1 MKRTLFACFVLCIM
15 GCTDT
20 SKIPKDVLPKNKMEK
35 VLWDIL
41 QAERFSA
48 LFLIK
53 DSASLNVEMEK
64 LKLYDHVFALHKVSR
79 DDFMK
84 SYKYYLSRP
93 DIAKVIFDSMSVK
106 AERKKNDRFK
116 PAVK

>member
-1 MKRTLFACFVLCIM
+1 MKSTFIALLSLCII

-20 SKIPKDVLPKNKMEK
+20 SKIPKDVLPKNKMEV

-41 QAERFSA
+41 QAERFSS

-64 LKLYDHVFALHKVSR
+64 LKLYDQVFAIHKVSK
-79 DDFMK
+79 DDFIK

-93 DIAKVIFDSMSVK
+93 DMSKVIFDSISAK
-106 AERKKNDRFK
+106 AERKKKRSL
-116 PAVK
+116 